1 MRPDTEKKPAA
12 EETPAPPVLGEA
24 EKSPCG
30 ERRRRRLI
38 QNAIRFLGTAT
49 YHRIPVHHDMT
60 ARPKKHRLRF
70 SLRTML
76 VVVTVLCWVL
86 ANLYGRS
93 GTYDSTIEW
102 GTVEI
107 ELPCYRHGWPL
118 VFLERD
124 AQFSRSM
131 AHSPTSGL
139 PFDDADVILYDS
151 LALAI
156 NALLCVAFVF
166 ASIGFTRG
174 WRCWL
179 ENRVPKVQIP
189 TCE

>member
-1 MRPDTEKKPAA
+1 MTVQP
-12 EETPAPPVLGEA
+12 
-24 EKSPCG
+24 KS
-30 ERRRRRLI
+30 R
-38 QNAIRFLGTAT
+38 
-49 YHRIPVHHDMT
+49 
-60 ARPKKHRLRF
+60 RLRF
-70 SLRTML
+70 SLRMML
-76 VVVTVLCWVL
+76 VAVTVLCVLL

-93 GTYDSTIEW
+93 GSYVSTIEW

-124 AQFSRSM
+124 VQFSRSM
-131 AHSPTSGL
+131 AHSPTSRL

-156 NALLCVAFVF
+156 NALLCVAFVC

-174 WRCWL
+174 WRSWL
-179 ENRVPKVQIP
+179 ENRVPQVQIP